1 MTDTE
6 KPCVFP
12 SLGRPEGTGCIAY
25 HLAALPMDKAIGCTL
40 KISMASAFT
49 VLCY

>member
-25 HLAALPMDKAIGCTL
+25 HLAALPMDKAIWVHSKTL
-40 KISMASAFT
+40 NGQCVHGTM
-49 VLCY
+49 